1 MNGRT
6 PLKSLGRRL
15 QAWRDERGNA
25 AIVFAL
31 CTPLLVGG
39 AGLAVETSFDY
50 ISRQRLQSAT
60 DAAAFAAALEN
71 MAGSSQTV
79 IAAAAAQQASANGW
93 SASGG
98 GQVTVNTPPTTG
110 PNTGNSNA
118 VQVTITQNVPR
129 FFTAY
134 FSNTPIMV
142 QARAVAITQTG
153 GAACILALN
162 KTAGQA
168 VQVQGSASMVL
179 SGCDVMSN
187 SIASN
192 ALNVWGAGN
201 MTADCAVSAGGVT
214 NNGGL
219 TLNVCTAAVTQA
231 PRVPDP
237 FGNLPTPSPGPK
249 QTIPQGNN
257 KNGLTLQPGSYTS
270 GMNLNGNVTLSPG
283 VYYVSGGAFYV
294 NANAVVSG
302 SGVTIYLAPGANVN
316 MNGNA
321 TVNMTAPSSGTYS
334 GVLFFGDR
342 SGSGNNSFNGTATSS
357 LTGDLYFPTQQV
369 TYNGNYS
376 GSGGCTHIVADTVSW
391 SGNTTLAV
399 NCASNGMPR
408 IPSRQSVK
416 LVE

>member
-1 MNGRT
+1 
-6 PLKSLGRRL
+6 
-15 QAWRDERGNA
+15 
-25 AIVFAL
+25 
-31 CTPLLVGG
+31 LLVTPP
-39 AGLAVETSFDY
+39 AETA
-50 ISRQRLQSAT
+50 QSAVILPAPQT
-60 DAAAFAAALEN
+60 FRALLAMEFDITSQPLRTMDALPC
-71 MAGSSQTV
+71 T
-79 IAAAAAQQASANGW
+79 
-93 SASGG
+93 
-98 GQVTVNTPPTTG
+98 
-110 PNTGNSNA
+110 
-118 VQVTITQNVPR
+118 
-129 FFTAY
+129 
-134 FSNTPIMV
+134 
-142 QARAVAITQTG
+142 
-153 GAACILALN
+153 
-162 KTAGQA
+162 
-168 VQVQGSASMVL
+168 
-179 SGCDVMSN
+179 
-187 SIASN
+187 
-192 ALNVWGAGN
+192 
-201 MTADCAVSAGGVT
+201 
-214 NNGGL
+214 
-219 TLNVCTAAVTQA
+219 CTAWPAVLLSARMQA